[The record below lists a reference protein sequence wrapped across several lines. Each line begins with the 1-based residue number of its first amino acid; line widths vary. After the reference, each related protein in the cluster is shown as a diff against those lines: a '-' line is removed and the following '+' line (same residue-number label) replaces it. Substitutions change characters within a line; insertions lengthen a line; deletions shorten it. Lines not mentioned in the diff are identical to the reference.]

1 MALRSGS
8 APARRPRS
16 DATLAMNRGSLAAR
30 ERLAAAVAWIRS
42 PDLGVIG
49 QGMRFALA
57 GVTTAVV
64 SLVTTIT
71 LAEGVG
77 LPFEAAFAIG
87 YAIAVMTHFT
97 LQRVFVWMHREA
109 FALPIHLQLVRYV
122 PIALSN
128 YGVVALAIAILPRLL
143 GVAALFVYLGATL
156 VVTLVSFLL
165 FRTRVF
171 HADTP
176 AEGRR

>member
-1 MALRSGS
+1 MK
-8 APARRPRS
+8 
-16 DATLAMNRGSLAAR
+16 RGSPAAAR
-30 ERLAAAVAWIRS
+30 ERLAAAVRWIRS

-77 LPFEAAFAIG
+77 LAFEAAFAIG
-87 YAIAVMTHFT
+87 YAVAVTTHFT

-122 PIALSN
+122 PIALGN
-128 YGVVALAIAILPRLL
+128 YGVVAVAIAVLPHLPWRGGAVRLPRRHARRDDGQLS
-143 GVAALFVYLGATL
+143 A
-156 VVTLVSFLL
+156 VSNA
-165 FRTRVF
+165 RISR
-171 HADTP
+171 
-176 AEGRR
+176 